1 MASSATQHASRAVGS
16 GHDAAWVELIGK
28 LAAGGRLRPDE
39 AAADCLTAAL
49 LLLAADGAGLVDW
62 TGGQAEAIAQVGSSI
77 PAFTCRP
84 SAGIGRWAGAAVA
97 TVSVDPRTDLI
108 AVREGGPDF
117 NVDDVALLAALAA
130 LVGWAGAGRN
140 GLQQLLQGFVA
151 RPAAS
156 LDPAEVLTASAETA
170 AHVMGAEIAGVLLP
184 DATGEAV
191 EMHAAVGNSQLAT
204 SRLRVP
210 RGEGLAGRVLATG
223 RAQRVADYTTDLT
236 SSPGLVAL
244 SDIEGTCSAMAV
256 PMLRDG
262 VLVGVMCVWRRRR
275 ELFTEADEA
284 LFTALA
290 GLCAAA
296 VHNATAH
303 ATARGELA
311 AARAERD
318 RLAVTLSRADRTLN
332 LQWALNKITRERGD
346 LTAVLRTVGSMAA
359 CSATVIDSE
368 GSATGWDSIAAPRE
382 LNERLRSWLAAQQN
396 EMAPNDVE
404 VVEVSGGWLVVTPVR
419 AVGVSLGHLALGFA
433 SLPGDEQEAMAAQAA
448 LAAAVLLFRDETTV
462 IAARRAEAEF
472 VWDLLDGRLPDEV
485 EASLRAQHLGSGFA
499 LPARVV
505 AVSIPGATAR
515 ATRNAWTVDQVERAR
530 AGTGRLITSVL
541 LAAGCARPVLAARAD
556 LFAALVPLA
565 GLDDRAHR
573 AQMARA
579 FAEVRWPGGVEALVG
594 IGGRVDHVARF
605 AEGWREALLAVSAA
619 TPSVTAAFEDL
630 GVLQYLLAPT
640 TRADLEGFA
649 QRRIGEL
656 VGYDAQHGTD
666 LVATLE
672 TYLDAE
678 CSTRRTAELMFVHHR
693 TITYRLNRIEAV
705 AGVRLR
711 SPEDRLE
718 LQLALKI
725 RKLGEGGGE
734 QKGGPVASGRT

>member
-1 MASSATQHASRAVGS
+1 
-16 GHDAAWVELIGK
+16 VELIGK
-28 LAAGGRLRPDE
+28 LAAGGLLRPDE
-39 AAADCLTAAL
+39 AAADCLAAAL
-49 LLLAADGAGLVDW
+49 VLLVADGASLVDW
-62 TGGQAEAIAQVGSSI
+62 TGGRGEPIAKAGH
-77 PAFTCRP
+77 PPTFHRRP
-84 SAGIGRWAGAAVA
+84 VAGLSRRDAAAVA

-108 AVREGGPDF
+108 AVRERGPDF
-117 NVDDVALLAALAA
+117 TADDLALLAALAA

-140 GLQQLLQGFVA
+140 GLQQLLQGFIA

-156 LDPAEVLTASAETA
+156 LDPAEVLKASAEAA

-210 RGEGLAGRVLATG
+210 IGEGLAGRVLATG
-223 RAQRVADYTTDLT
+223 RPQRVADYTTDLR

-244 SDIEGTCSAMAV
+244 SDVEGTCSAMAV
-256 PMLRDG
+256 PMLRDAE
-262 VLVGVMCVWRRRR
+262 LVGVMCVWRRRR

-303 ATARGELA
+303 AAAREELA

-318 RLAVTLSRADRTLN
+318 RLAVTLSRADRTLQ
-332 LQWALNKITRERGD
+332 LQWSLNRIARERGD
-346 LTAVLRTVGSMAA
+346 ITAVLRTVGSHAA

-368 GSATGWDSIAAPRE
+368 GRSTSWDSIAAPRE
-382 LNERLRSWLAAQQN
+382 LDERLRAWLAAQQN
-396 EMAPNDVE
+396 DLPANDVE
-404 VVEVSGGWLVVTPVR
+404 VVEVSGGWMVIAPVR

-433 SLPGDEQEAMAAQAA
+433 SLPGDEHQAMAAQAA
-448 LAAAVLLFRDETTV
+448 FAAAVLLFRDETTV

-485 EASLRAQHLGSGFA
+485 EVSLRAQHLGSGFA

-505 AVSIPGATAR
+505 AVSLPGATAR

-530 AGTGRLITSVL
+530 AGTARLITSVL

-556 LFAALVPLA
+556 LFAALVPVA
-565 GLDDRAHR
+565 GQDDRAHR

-579 FAEVRWPGGVEALVG
+579 FAEVRWPGGIEAVVG
-594 IGGRVDHVARF
+594 IGGRVDNVARF

-619 TPSVTAAFEDL
+619 TPGVTAAFEDL

-640 TRADLEGFA
+640 TRADLDSFA
-649 QRRIGEL
+649 GRRIGAL
-656 VGYDAQHGTD
+656 VAYDAQHGTD

-678 CSTRRTAELMFVHHR
+678 CSTRRTAEAMFVHHR

-725 RKLGEGGGE
+725 RKLGEGSGD
-734 QKGGPVASGRT
+734 QNGGPVKP